1 MASRPKHF
9 KDKPSSAMPDFSVSS
24 TNQNLNQPLYP
35 PASVHAL
42 DEIDLKSYGKTN
54 YIGADAIAQAEAIAS
69 EDINELPIT
78 KDPRFQDLTSLDFFT
93 VDPKSKHDID
103 DALYFET
110 NKDGSITAYVAIAC
124 VAPRIEFGSPLD
136 MHRRDHPMAI
146 FLPNSAIHTMPSC
159 LYEPVDGALSLCEG
173 KDRLAVVHKF
183 DIPLDCESLDD
194 INCDIFPAKIRSR
207 AALNYGD
214 FLDLLSPLEATDIGE
229 SVLPQ
234 SCIDGA
240 VEFAY
245 RLDGLMTG
253 LRFTDT
259 KTSLSFDE
267 GGILSTAQG
276 RRAHLGDQ
284 VIELAAL
291 LTAQKSTDIV
301 RDYNDT
307 SREKTLPFAFRVQA
321 VPDKDDLMDS
331 LAELEGVFPESVHDS
346 LFDMLEDTH
355 QWDLDYAD
363 TARMVISD
371 VLMNSPSGMGR
382 DFVSRCLIQATEK
395 ARFSPDEASHFSLN
409 TTTGQVTSPLRRYTD
424 TINQWAVLKALEYD
438 VGELEIHHEGF
449 KALCD
454 YVSSEE
460 RTASSIQKMS
470 RKRRIIERIESRG
483 LDSEEAL
490 RIRCITRSGIILQT
504 GLISGLLPSNAVPY
518 TWHINRKT
526 QTVTLGENSNNTF
539 GIGDILPVAISL
551 GEAKA
556 GDLKLSFKIDSSS
569 QRAPHSG
576 LNAANDR
583 KPC

>member
-1 MASRPKHF
+1 VASRPKNF
-9 KDKPSSAMPDFSVSS
+9 RNRSSSVIPAFFASSAIPSS
-24 TNQNLNQPLYP
+24 QPPHYIH
-35 PASVHAL
+35 SL
-42 DEIDLKSYGKTN
+42 DEIDLKGYGKTN
-54 YIGADAIAQAEAIAS
+54 YIGEDAKAQAEVIAN
-69 EDINELPIT
+69 ENIDELPIAQ
-78 KDPRFQDLTSLDFFT
+78 DPRFKDLTALDFFT

-110 NKDGSITAYVAIAC
+110 NNDGSITAYVAIAC

-159 LYEPVDGALSLCEG
+159 LYEPVDGALSLCEN
-173 KDRLAVVHKF
+173 KDRLAIVHKF
-183 DIPLDCESLDD
+183 HIPLDCESLDD
-194 INCDIFPAKIRSR
+194 IDCDIFPAKIRSR

-214 FLDLLSPLEATDIGE
+214 FLDLLSPLDATDIGE
-229 SVLPQ
+229 CTLPQ

-245 RLDGLMTG
+245 RLDSLMTG

-291 LTAQKSTDIV
+291 LSAQKSTDIV
-301 RDYNDT
+301 RNHNDT
-307 SREKTLPFAFRVQA
+307 TPEDPLPFAFRVQA
-321 VPDKDDLMDS
+321 IPDKDDLMES
-331 LAELEGVFPESVHDS
+331 LTELESVFPEAVHAS
-346 LFDMLEDTH
+346 LFEMLEDTH

-409 TTTGQVTSPLRRYTD
+409 TVTGQVTSPLRRYTD

-438 VGELEIHHEGF
+438 VGELEMQNDDF

-470 RKRRIIERIESRG
+470 RKRRIIDRIESRG
-483 LDSEEAL
+483 LDCEEPL
-490 RIRCITRSGIILQT
+490 RIRCITQHGIILQT
-504 GLISGLLPSNAVPY
+504 GLASGLLPSNAVPY
-518 TWHINRKT
+518 TWRINRKT
-526 QTVTLGENSNNTF
+526 QTVTLGENSQSTF
-539 GIGDILPVAISL
+539 GIGDVLPVPITL

-556 GDLKLSFKIDSSS
+556 GDLKLSFKVDSSS
-569 QRAPHSG
+569 LRAPHSG